1 MNFTQ
6 PPSYAMQCPRCRKLV
21 NPTSSQCP
29 NCGLPYPR
37 FFSTFPVLDNLL
49 RGEIRFTPHITTVC
63 IGMYLTVMAL
73 DIASALG
80 SGTPVTGLL
89 MGPSSAAL
97 RSLGTSGVL
106 SLSQGNWWTLI
117 TATYLHASILHIL
130 FNMLALRSLGPLVE
144 YLFGS
149 SRFFIIY
156 TAAGLA
162 GSLLS
167 TVVGTFSSVGA
178 SGAVFGLGGAL
189 FYYGWRRGGSFGQ
202 SIFRNMAFFLGI
214 NLVLGFSS
222 GGLIDNWGHLGGLV
236 GGAVMALLLGFQ
248 EQRRESF
255 WQHILVLLVML
266 FVVVCFVLM
275 AASFIATNL

>member
-1 MNFTQ
+1 
-6 PPSYAMQCPRCRKLV
+6 MQCPRCHHLV
-21 NPTSSQCP
+21 NPNSPKCVT
-29 NCGLPYPR
+29 CGLPYPR
-37 FFSTFPVLDNLL
+37 FFATFPVLNSLI
-49 RGEIRFTPHITTVC
+49 RGDLKFTPHIVAVC
-63 IGMYLTVMAL
+63 IGMYLTVLAL
-73 DIASALG
+73 DIANAMG
-80 SGTPVTGLL
+80 SGSVITGLL
-89 MGPSSAAL
+89 MGPSSGAL
-97 RSLGTSGVL
+97 RALGTSGLL

-144 YLFGS
+144 NLFGS

-167 TVVGTFSSVGA
+167 SVVGTMSSVGA

-236 GGAVMALLLGFQ
+236 GGALFAAVLGFV
-248 EQRRESF
+248 EQRREAF
-255 WQHILVLLVML
+255 WQHILALVVLV